1 MKKLEKN
8 KKDGGKGGAKVL
20 VSEDGKHL
28 VSLEFNFTLT
38 LERENRD
45 LSEIS
50 LQFDWLDNVNTLHQ
64 QQYNLGPLQPSSE
77 HDCINKVIS
86 FGQQRVDNVR

>member
-1 MKKLEKN
+1 MKKVEKN

-20 VSEDGKHL
+20 VSDDGKHL
-28 VSLEFNFTLT
+28 VSLEFNFSLCLKTGG
-38 LERENRD
+38 RD

-64 QQYNLGPLQPSSE
+64 QQYNLGPLQPAGEPETPSVSL
-77 HDCINKVIS
+77 NKVIS
-86 FGQQRVDNVR
+86 FG